1 MTVWSLGTL
10 LYVLLLGDI
19 PYETTDHIIHN
30 KPKKVFF
37 DPYWQIM
44 ETKSKKN
51 FNSTGR
57 NSWKQNPLKI
67 LTRIDQHGFCFR
79 ETLSKDSL
87 DYHPKW
93 LWILFPENFHDDV
106 TGDEKSVLDFVP
118 RNHFGWF
125 TRNIANKC

>member
-44 ETKSKKN
+44 ETKSKKK
-51 FNSTGR
+51 F
-57 NSWKQNPLKI
+57 QL
-67 LTRIDQHGFCFR
+67 H
-79 ETLSKDSL
+79 
-87 DYHPKW
+87 
-93 LWILFPENFHDDV
+93 
-106 TGDEKSVLDFVP
+106 
-118 RNHFGWF
+118 
-125 TRNIANKC
+125 

>member
-44 ETKSKKN
+44 ETKSNKN
-51 FNSTGR
+51 FILKTPLNFLVTKST
-57 NSWKQNPLKI
+57 
-67 LTRIDQHGFCFR
+67 
-79 ETLSKDSL
+79 
-87 DYHPKW
+87 
-93 LWILFPENFHDDV
+93 
-106 TGDEKSVLDFVP
+106 
-118 RNHFGWF
+118 
-125 TRNIANKC
+125 